1 MSADFEIISKLEDV
15 LTAAGFVLV
24 THRQLDISEIE
35 DDDYDYDAVIIKP
48 SSSTQKY
55 LNNGQADAEWRIA
68 LGVCTMKGECGSAAE
83 NWYEKAAL
91 INRTIA
97 ADRTLE
103 GLVLDMKVI
112 GRIRDLS
119 VYEPF
124 AYGTVDLTIRY
135 RFNERTQGG

>member
-15 LTAAGFVLV
+15 LTAAGFGLV

-35 DDDYDYDAVIIKP
+35 DGDFDAVIIKP

-68 LGVCTMKGECGSAAE
+68 LGVCTMKGECRTASQ
-83 NWYEKAAL
+83 NLYEKMAL
-91 INRTIA
+91 INRVIA
-97 ADRTLE
+97 SDRTLD
-103 GLVLDMKVI
+103 GLVLDMKVL
-112 GRIRDLS
+112 GRNRDLA